1 MTLDRTILIA
11 RKNFHLKL
19 AQKRGLVVNKRDID
33 AIDKSYTDINVQKN
47 LERASLWR
55 KLLFRKNAIN
65 AVEQ

>member
-55 KLLFRKNAIN
+55 KLLFRKNVIN